1 MIEVWKDI
9 RGYEGLYQ
17 VSSLGKVKSCEKMI
31 FHFRG
36 GLRKLKEKERKL
48 VFDSDGYLVVDLYKE
63 GKGKMNKVHRLV
75 ATAFIENTQ
84 NKKCVNH
91 KNGIKSDN
99 KVENL
104 EWCTNSENQIHA
116 FETGLKKPQ
125 INNEKSVLMYGK
137 MNGEFVMEFKSI
149 AKASEYLNCKRC
161 DVSSVL
167 RGRQKS
173 VRNHTFQYKN

>member
-9 RGYEGLYQ
+9 VGYEGLYQ
-17 VSSLGKVKSCEKMI
+17 VSNLGRVKSCEKMI
-31 FHFRG
+31 SHFRG

-48 VFDSDGYLVVDLYKE
+48 VFDSDGYLVVDLYKN

-75 ATAFIENTQ
+75 ALAFIQNTE

-104 EWCTNSENQIHA
+104 EWCTDSENQFHA
-116 FETGLKKPQ
+116 FATGLKKPN
-125 INNEKSVLMYGK
+125 INNEKSVLMYSND
-137 MNGEFVMEFKSI
+137 NGDFIMEFKSI
-149 AKASEYLNCKRC
+149 AKASAYLNCKGG
-161 DVSSVL
+161 DVTNVL
-167 RGRQKS
+167 KGRQKS